1 MCCFILCKCI
11 HTKWSCIVLHISWI
25 EQRYGSFTRTHT
37 QNHTKSA
44 FYFSRDV
51 RLTTRLACCEWLC
64 VHQDKATALQ
74 CIIIIF
80 NVVTHG
86 NQTNFQSVCI
96 HFDRIICAT
105 RKKIPNGRKY
115 RSEFSMPMTCCKV
128 STFERKPIFLF
139 SSGSLLLTHTNVG
152 YLFNAHFSCATLIF
166 STISRLSTENS

>member
-105 RKKIPNGRKY
+105 RKKNTKWKKISLRIFNANDLLQSKYFRKKAN
-115 RSEFSMPMTCCKV
+115 FS
-128 STFERKPIFLF
+128 IFLWL
-139 SSGSLLLTHTNVG
+139 SSPYT
-152 YLFNAHFSCATLIF
+152 YKCRLFIQCTFFMCNANFLNKI
-166 STISRLSTENS
+166 ST